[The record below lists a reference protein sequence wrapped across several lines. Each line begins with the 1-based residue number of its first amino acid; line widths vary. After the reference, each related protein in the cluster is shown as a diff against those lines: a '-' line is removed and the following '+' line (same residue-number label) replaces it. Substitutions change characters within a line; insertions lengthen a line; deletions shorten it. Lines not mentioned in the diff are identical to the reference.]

1 MLSQM
6 VSIHI
11 TLLLLDPQDIHLEGK
26 KRSNLVHIS
35 MLYSYSFPTP
45 VPRVSTS
52 KMTLIGEVIWEM
64 LKEYVVKEGQIDF
77 YYFYLLYLT

>member
-1 MLSQM
+1 
-6 VSIHI
+6 
-11 TLLLLDPQDIHLEGK
+11 
-26 KRSNLVHIS
+26 
-35 MLYSYSFPTP
+35 MLYCYMLHYILTT

>member
-26 KRSNLVHIS
+26 K
-35 MLYSYSFPTP
+35 SFI
-45 VPRVSTS
+45 
-52 KMTLIGEVIWEM
+52 MM
-64 LKEYVVKEGQIDF
+64 
-77 YYFYLLYLT
+77 

>member
-1 MLSQM
+1 
-6 VSIHI
+6 
-11 TLLLLDPQDIHLEGK
+11 
-26 KRSNLVHIS
+26 
-35 MLYSYSFPTP
+35 MLYSYSFPTT